1 MRFLDN
7 CYWYRDKEDDR
18 RIDVVYPVTMMMFF
32 FMCRGDLLSSA
43 AYMVAYIVVGYI
55 MSYVYRVDK

>member
-32 FMCRGDLLSSA
+32 FMCRGDLLSSV

-55 MSYVYRVDK
+55 MSYVCRVDK